1 MTRIFTD
8 GAEMADALFF
18 SNSGSVTA
26 AGAAKCSGDYGYSF
40 AGAGRSCY
48 KTVSTISE
56 CYFKH
61 RIRISSTLTPPTTAR
76 HIGFRAGTTE
86 LAYVC
91 LDSILRWILVV
102 GGVTVATSTE
112 VASISTWYCMEVYYK
127 IDAVAGVFTLRID
140 GNQVCTFSGD
150 TLVASDTDFD
160 NVWWRNGTTG
170 TLGFDY
176 IDDIAFNDTAGGVD
190 DSWIGGG
197 RIIKVTPDGNGA
209 ASEWTGNDGNAVDNY
224 LLVDEYPLDSDTTYV
239 YEDASETG
247 DLDQYTL
254 SDYDGTDRTITR
266 IYAECRA
273 RKTAVEAAT
282 LKIGFDTGT
291 SVNTDDVGVLY
302 ETYSIRLVGA
312 EYALNPD
319 DAAAWEEADIDAL
332 EFVAEVG

>member
-1 MTRIFTD
+1 
-8 GAEMADALFF
+8 
-18 SNSGSVTA
+18 
-26 AGAAKCSGDYGYSF
+26 
-40 AGAGRSCY
+40 
-48 KTVSTISE
+48 
-56 CYFKH
+56 
-61 RIRISSTLTPPTTAR
+61 
-76 HIGFRAGTTE
+76 
-86 LAYVC
+86 
-91 LDSILRWILVV
+91 LVV

-176 IDDIAFNDTAGGVD
+176 IDDIAFNDTAGGAD
-190 DSWIGGG
+190 DSWVGPG
-197 RIIKVTPDGNGA
+197 RIVKITPNGNGTA
-209 ASEWTGNDGNAVDNY
+209 NEWTGSDGNAVDNY

-239 YEDASETG
+239 YEDAAETG
-247 DLDQYTL
+247 DLDQYAM
-254 SDYDGTDRTITR
+254 SDDYDGTDRTITR
-266 IYAECRA
+266 IYAECRG
-273 RKTAVEAAT
+273 RKTSADAAA
-282 LKIGFDTGT
+282 LKIGFDTGA
-291 SVNTDDVGVLY
+291 SVNTDDVGILY